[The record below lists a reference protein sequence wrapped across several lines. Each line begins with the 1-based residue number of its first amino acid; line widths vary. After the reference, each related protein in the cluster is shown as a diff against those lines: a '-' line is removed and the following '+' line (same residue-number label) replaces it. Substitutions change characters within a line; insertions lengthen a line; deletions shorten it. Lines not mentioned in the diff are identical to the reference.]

1 MRDYMYLLSMSAEVE
16 RTDWPSMVIKGVGCP
31 LGYALLE
38 VFPIHPA
45 VLPFQGV
52 GTERH
57 GKRLKTL
64 IIKLE
69 KSVRS

>member
-1 MRDYMYLLSMSAEVE
+1 MYS
-16 RTDWPSMVIKGVGCP
+16 GCP

-52 GTERH
+52 GAERQGLKGRKPVREYLS
-57 GKRLKTL
+57 GKGKEAERK
-64 IIKLE
+64 
-69 KSVRS
+69 